1 MKLRKVP
8 AEMMELI
15 EKLKNSKIRY
25 IPFYDFCLENLK
37 EKMCAEYTI
46 YTDFDGKCVV
56 EWFVTDKEAVT
67 YLIGAGAAI
76 TSDGKTW
83 KIKKKR
89 NMV

>member
-1 MKLRKVP
+1 
-8 AEMMELI
+8 MMELI

-46 YTDFDGKCVV
+46 C
-56 EWFVTDKEAVT
+56 KEAVT

-89 NMV
+89 SMV

>member
-1 MKLRKVP
+1 ML
-8 AEMMELI
+8 ELI
-15 EKLKNSKIRY
+15 EQLKNISIKY
-25 IPFYDFCLENLK
+25 VHYYDFCLENLK
-37 EKMCAEYTI
+37 EKICAEYTI

-56 EWFVTDKEAVT
+56 EWFVTDKDAVAF
-67 YLIGAGAAI
+67 LIGAGAAI